1 MSRPLKLFLHVLER
15 DADRQ
20 ASHNHTA
27 ARIAEENLQRHV
39 LVEARLV
46 QLFFGPLCFSRG
58 GKADL
63 AVLPLSFREERGHLS
78 KLLKQLSKL
87 LLLFG

>member
-1 MSRPLKLFLHVLER
+1 MSRPLKLVLQVLER

-20 ASHNHTA
+20 ASHNHSA
-27 ARIAEENLQRHV
+27 ARIAEENLQRHI
-39 LVEARLV
+39 LVESRLV
-46 QLFFGPLCFSRG
+46 QLFLGTPRFITCRE
-58 GKADL
+58 ADL
-63 AVLPLSFREERGHLS
+63 AVLPLSFREERSHLA